1 MTHQPPTN
9 LPQQVPP
16 ATSGLAIASMICG
29 IVSFFVWIIGSL
41 AAIICGHIALS
52 KIKKSGNQLQ
62 GKGMALAGVICGYL
76 TLAIGVTVLTVAIV
90 TPFMMHKQAKERA
103 TTDTQNAIEI
113 HRLLKEYE
121 RDHGQFPATLSEL
134 VDKKYASS
142 ISHLQP
148 QRGGNWNYY
157 VGQSTKS
164 PGDNLLL
171 LAPDSDVALYINGST
186 ERLSSYSNYMHA
198 ISNMRDYTS
207 VQE

>member
-52 KIKKSGNQLQ
+52 KIKKSGSQLQ

-76 TLAIGVTVLTVAIV
+76 TLAIGVTVLTVSIV

-148 QRGGNWNYY
+148 ATAWRQLELLRWSIFQKPRRQPLTASPRLRCGTVHQRLNRAS
-157 VGQSTKS
+157 Q
-164 PGDNLLL
+164 
-171 LAPDSDVALYINGST
+171 
-186 ERLSSYSNYMHA
+186 
-198 ISNMRDYTS
+198 
-207 VQE
+207 